1 MFIKKRKNLN
11 QFQRVFKVRIYN
23 KKNLRIL
30 KMKKKI
36 FKINIRII

>member
-11 QFQRVFKVRIYN
+11 QFQRVIKVRIYN